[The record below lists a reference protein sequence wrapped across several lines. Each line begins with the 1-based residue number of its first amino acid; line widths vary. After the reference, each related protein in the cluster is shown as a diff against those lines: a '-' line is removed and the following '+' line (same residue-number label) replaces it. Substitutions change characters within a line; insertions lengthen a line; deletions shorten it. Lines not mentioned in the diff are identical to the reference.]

1 MEPLHLNGIDQPLTP
16 FVLGT
21 MTFGDNADIK
31 AAGEMLELFLEAGGN
46 GIDTANGYSGGRSE
60 SMLADLLRGRREQV
74 VLATKI
80 GIPHPDAAGAPP
92 LSIDGIRRCVTAS
105 LHRLGTDHVDLL
117 YLHQPDRTT
126 PIAQTLTAIQ
136 ELTGVRNDLR
146 SGNRGVS
153 PPPPLHSRHD
163 RRVDLRVL
171 VHHQRRT
178 AIRGDRGGHGPA
190 LHSRRRRYRGTP
202 RRRDQRHHH
211 RTLMPHKRPAEVNTA
226 CTRPT

>member
-1 MEPLHLNGIDQPLTP
+1 MEPLHLEGIDQPLTP

-46 GIDTANGYSGGRSE
+46 ASTPPTATPGSQRVHARRPAPWTPGTGRFGHQNRHP
-60 SMLADLLRGRREQV
+60 APRRRWC
-74 VLATKI
+74 
-80 GIPHPDAAGAPP
+80 APP

-105 LHRLGTDHVDLL
+105 LHRLGTDHVEVL

-126 PIAQTLTAIQ
+126 PIAPTLTAIQ
-136 ELTGVRNDLR
+136 ELTGVRKDLR

-153 PPPPLHSRHD
+153 PPPLLHSRRD

-178 AIRGDRGGHGPA
+178 AIRGDRGGHA
-190 LHSRRRRYRGTP
+190 LLSIHVAVGIAVRLGAAISAITTE
-202 RRRDQRHHH
+202 H
-211 RTLMPHKRPAEVNTA
+211 
-226 CTRPT
+226 